1 MIRDL
6 RRARRDDWAEVIFVG
21 SADGG
26 ATRRFFADF
35 APDERCIADA
45 EGALWQAFGLGRG
58 GVVQLFGPA
67 VFASALGAIL
77 KGNGIGVP
85 SGDPLRLGG
94 FFVLSEGR
102 IAWAWRARHAG
113 DHPSIE
119 ELGAVARRRPG
130 QP

>member
-21 SADGG
+21 SADGE

-35 APDERCIADA
+35 APEEQCIADPD
-45 EGALWQAFGLGRG
+45 GVLWQAFGLGRG
-58 GVVQLFGPA
+58 SMLQLFGPA

-94 FFVLSEGR
+94 FFLLSEGR

-113 DHPSIE
+113 DHPSLE
-119 ELGAVARRRPG
+119 VLETVARRRPAT
-130 QP
+130 P

>member
-1 MIRDL
+1 VIRDL

-21 SADGG
+21 SADGE

-35 APDERCIADA
+35 APEEHCIADPD
-45 EGALWQAFGLGRG
+45 GVLWQAFGLGRG
-58 GVVQLFGPA
+58 GMLQLFGPA
-67 VFASALGAIL
+67 VFANALGAML

-94 FFVLSEGR
+94 FFLLSEGR

-113 DHPSIE
+113 DHPSLE
-119 ELGAVARRRPG
+119 VLETVARRRPAT
-130 QP
+130 P

>member
-21 SADGG
+21 SADGE

-35 APDERCIADA
+35 APEEHCIADPD
-45 EGALWQAFGLGRG
+45 GVLWQAFGLGRG
-58 GVVQLFGPA
+58 GMLQLFGPA
-67 VFASALGAIL
+67 VFASALGAIV

-94 FFVLSEGR
+94 FFLLSEGR

-113 DHPSIE
+113 DHPSLE
-119 ELGAVARRRPG
+119 VLETVARRRPAT
-130 QP
+130 P